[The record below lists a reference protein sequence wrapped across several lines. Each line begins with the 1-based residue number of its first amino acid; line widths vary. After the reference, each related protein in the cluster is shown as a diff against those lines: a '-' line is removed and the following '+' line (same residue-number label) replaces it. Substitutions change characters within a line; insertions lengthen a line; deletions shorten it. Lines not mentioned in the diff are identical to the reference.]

1 MSRSKDKPTPLTD
14 GEILSILRNTI
25 LLFKER
31 VEEKAVAISSGDLIR
46 LLEMEAQ
53 IAHRNETKEI
63 KVTWE
68 DPPGLREDPED
79 LEPLAA

>member
-46 LLEMEAQ
+46 LLEMESPDRSPQ
-53 IAHRNETKEI
+53 RNQ
-63 KVTWE
+63 VQ
-68 DPPGLREDPED
+68 LVV
-79 LEPLAA
+79 